1 MTTENISGPNK
12 STAKPKVSKKAPGK
26 TISKGNTKVANK
38 PPAKADA
45 KAPAKMGRPSL
56 YSEEMA
62 HKVCEHLIQG
72 KPLTPDR
79 TRKSGLPNPSTIFRW
94 IEEREDFRE
103 RYVRA
108 REFQAYV
115 YADQTIDIADT
126 EEDAAKARNRIEI
139 RKWHAA
145 KMAPKTYGDLQRV
158 EVTAD
163 IGATAAA
170 VLMDL
175 TARAKAKQEHNVID
189 ITPRRFADTLPSEQE
204 Q

>member
-1 MTTENISGPNK
+1 MTTENISRPNK
-12 STAKPKVSKKAPGK
+12 SSAKPKAGKKAPGK
-26 TISKGNTKVANK
+26 TVSKANTPVAEK
-38 PPAKADA
+38 PA
-45 KAPAKMGRPSL
+45 AKMGRPSL
-56 YSEEMA
+56 YSDEMA
-62 HKVCEHLIQG
+62 QKICEHLIQG

-115 YADQTIDIADT
+115 YADETIDIADT

-145 KMAPKTYGDLQRV
+145 KMAPKVYGDLQRV

-163 IGATAAA
+163 IGATAAS
-170 VLMDL
+170 VLMQL
-175 TARAKAKQEHNVID
+175 TERAKAAKQLEHNVID
-189 ITPRRFADTLPSEQE
+189 VTPQRFADTLPPK
-204 Q
+204 

>member
-1 MTTENISGPNK
+1 MTEENFSGPNK
-12 STAKPKVSKKAPGK
+12 STAKPKASKRATGKTVSKAK
-26 TISKGNTKVANK
+26 TQVA
-38 PPAKADA
+38 AKQ
-45 KAPAKMGRPSL
+45 PAKMGRPSL

-103 RYVRA
+103 KYVRA

-189 ITPRRFADTLPSEQE
+189 VTPQRFADTLPPK
-204 Q
+204 

>member
-1 MTTENISGPNK
+1 MTVEKTVANISGPNK
-12 STAKPKVSKKAPGK
+12 SSGKPKAGKKAPGK
-26 TISKGNTKVANK
+26 TVTNSKTQIAKTPVA
-38 PPAKADA
+38 A

-56 YSEEMA
+56 YSDEMA
-62 HKVCEHLIQG
+62 QKICEHLIQG

-94 IEEREDFRE
+94 IEERDDFRE

-115 YADQTIDIADT
+115 YADETIDIADT
-126 EEDAAKARNRIEI
+126 EKDAAKARNRIEI

-145 KMAPKTYGDLQRV
+145 KMAPKVYGDLQRV

-163 IGATAAA
+163 IGATAAS
-170 VLMDL
+170 VLMQL
-175 TARAKAKQEHNVID
+175 TERAKAAKQLEHSVID
-189 ITPRRFADTLPSEQE
+189 ITPQRFADTLPSK
-204 Q
+204 

>member
-1 MTTENISGPNK
+1 MLFR
-12 STAKPKVSKKAPGK
+12 STP
-26 TISKGNTKVANK
+26 VADK
-38 PPAKADA
+38 QVA

-56 YSEEMA
+56 YSDEMA
-62 HKVCEHLIQG
+62 QKICEHLIQG

-115 YADQTIDIADT
+115 YADETIDIADT

-145 KMAPKTYGDLQRV
+145 KMAPKVYGDLQRV

-163 IGATAAA
+163 VGATAAS
-170 VLMDL
+170 VLMQL
-175 TARAKAKQEHNVID
+175 TERAKAAKALEHNVID
-189 ITPRRFADTLPSEQE
+189 VTPQRFADTLPPK
-204 Q
+204 